1 MFLIVLSYL
10 KLSNLEFCIM
20 SESNAQPPQKK
31 PRFDQDQDVVL
42 SSHKS
47 AFEFQSGKIFDECFT
62 ISEKL
67 EEESEAICLCQT
79 CGARVG
85 TTSRNA
91 AYNLTVHLNSSACL
105 KKLSVEKQSAILLA
119 KLPGG
124 ILDVCY
130 KICKNGNDI
139 EVHCI
144 CCRDYGK
151 PTIMKARAQNVVHN
165 MQQHGESV
173 DHRGAW
179 QKSINATNTKS
190 KQTSMTSFVGITTA
204 PVVIAL

>member
-1 MFLIVLSYL
+1 M
-10 KLSNLEFCIM
+10 
-20 SESNAQPPQKK
+20 
-31 PRFDQDQDVVL
+31 L

-47 AFEFQSGKIFDECFT
+47 AFEFQSGKIFDEFFT

-79 CGARVG
+79 YGARVG

-130 KICKNGNDI
+130 KICNNGNDI

-144 CCRDYGK
+144 C
-151 PTIMKARAQNVVHN
+151 M
-165 MQQHGESV
+165 
-173 DHRGAW
+173 
-179 QKSINATNTKS
+179 
-190 KQTSMTSFVGITTA
+190 
-204 PVVIAL
+204 L

>member
-1 MFLIVLSYL
+1 
-10 KLSNLEFCIM
+10 M

-42 SSHKS
+42 SSLKS
-47 AFEFQSGKIFDECFT
+47 AFGFQSGKIFDECFT
-62 ISEKL
+62 ISKHL
-67 EEESEAICLCQT
+67 EEESEATCQN
-79 CGARVG
+79 CEANLGMI
-85 TTSRNA
+85 SKNA

-124 ILDVCY
+124 ILDVFY

-144 CCRDYGK
+144 CSRDYGK

-179 QKSINATNTKS
+179 QKNINATNTKWQIVMNNLLQ
-190 KQTSMTSFVGITTA
+190 KNGM
-204 PVVIAL
+204 

>member
-1 MFLIVLSYL
+1 
-10 KLSNLEFCIM
+10 
-20 SESNAQPPQKK
+20 
-31 PRFDQDQDVVL
+31 
-42 SSHKS
+42 
-47 AFEFQSGKIFDECFT
+47 
-62 ISEKL
+62 L
-67 EEESEAICLCQT
+67 EEESEATCQN
-79 CGARVG
+79 CEANLGMI
-85 TTSRNA
+85 SKNA

-124 ILDVCY
+124 ILDVFY

-144 CCRDYGK
+144 CSRDYGK

-179 QKSINATNTKS
+179 QKNINATNTKWQIVMNNLLQ
-190 KQTSMTSFVGITTA
+190 KNGM
-204 PVVIAL
+204 